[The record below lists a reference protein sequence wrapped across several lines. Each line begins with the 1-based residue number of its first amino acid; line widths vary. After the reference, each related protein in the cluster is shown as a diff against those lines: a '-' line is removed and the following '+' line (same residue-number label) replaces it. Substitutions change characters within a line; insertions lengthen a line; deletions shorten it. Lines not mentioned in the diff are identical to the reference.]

1 MRDQL
6 EDAHRHRD
14 DGYGRAQHLNKVEL
28 PKRFYT
34 DVGVAP
40 VDGGFVVTLDGRQV
54 RTPGKKIPIVVP
66 AAAIATAMA
75 EEWAAQGEFIDPAT
89 MPTVR
94 LINSAI
100 ESGEEMVPAFREEV
114 IKFAGGDL
122 MLYRADHPQELVS
135 QQEVVWDNA
144 LVTLARHFG
153 VSFQPTVGIL
163 HQPQP
168 KPTLDKLAASLDGE
182 GLLALT
188 ALVSITGLTGSGLLA
203 IGLWN
208 KLFTP
213 DQVWQAA
220 HVDEDYQIAQ
230 WGSDEEAQERRAKR
244 RVEFDTAVKVL
255 DALRA

>member
-6 EDAHRHRD
+6 EDAHKHRD

-28 PKRFYT
+28 PKRFYAE
-34 DVGVAP
+34 VGVAP

-54 RTPGKKIPIVVP
+54 RTPGKKVPVVVP

-94 LINSAI
+94 LINSAV
-100 ESGEEMVPAFREEV
+100 ESGEEMIPAFRDEV
-114 IKFAGGDL
+114 IKFAAGDL
-122 MLYRADHPQELVS
+122 LLYRADHPQELVS
-135 QQEVVWDNA
+135 QQEVIWDNA

-153 VSFQPTVGIL
+153 VSFQPTIGIL
-163 HQPQP
+163 HQEQP
-168 KPTLDKLAASLDGE
+168 KATLDRLAESLVGE
-182 GLLALT
+182 NLFTLT

-203 IGLWN
+203 IGLLN
-208 KLFTP
+208 RLFSP
-213 DQVWQAA
+213 DQVWTAA

-230 WGSDEEAQERRAKR
+230 WGEDEEASERRAKR
-244 RVEFDTAVKVL
+244 RVEFDVAVAVL
-255 DALRA
+255 EALRA

>member
-14 DGYGRAQHLNKVEL
+14 DGYGRAQHLNRVEL
-28 PKRFYT
+28 PKRFYK
-34 DVGVAP
+34 DVGVAA
-40 VDGGFVVTLDGRQV
+40 VEGGFVVTLDGRQV
-54 RTPGKKIPIVVP
+54 RTPGKKVPVVVP

-94 LINSAI
+94 LINSAV
-100 ESGEEMVPAFREEV
+100 ESGEEMITAFRDEI

-122 MLYRADHPQELVS
+122 LLYRADHPQELVS
-135 QQEVVWDNA
+135 QQELVWDNA

-153 VSFQPTVGIL
+153 VSFQPTIGIL
-163 HQPQP
+163 HQEQP
-168 KPTLDKLAASLDGE
+168 KATLDRLATSLMGE
-182 GLLALT
+182 NLFTLT

-208 KLFTP
+208 RLFSP
-213 DQVWQAA
+213 DQVWTAA

-230 WGSDEEAQERRAKR
+230 WGQDEEAAERRVKR
-244 RVEFDTAVKVL
+244 RVEFDVAVAVL
-255 DALRA
+255 DTLRA